1 MKLKGKNVLVTGG
14 AGFIGSH
21 LVDRLIQEEP
31 ANLVV
36 VDNFFL
42 GSEDNLVEA
51 RQAFPALRVYR
62 MDASD
67 LAAMLQVVRSEKIE
81 VVFNLAVVPLP
92 TSFDYPAWTIS
103 TNIDLVTTFCELARL
118 GYIKTLVHCSS
129 SEVYGSALYI
139 PMREDHLLLAHT
151 PYAASKAA
159 GDQIVMSYRKT
170 FGIDTVIVRP
180 FNNFG
185 PRQNPG
191 SYAGI
196 IPIVTNKVKRGEP
209 MEIDGD
215 GLQTRDYIF
224 VRHTTEAMIRIY
236 ESEATRGHSI
246 NVATGREI
254 TINDL
259 VAGIFRALGVP
270 NYPTVHREPRPGDV
284 RQLCGDV
291 QMLRELTGF
300 DPPAISDEDL
310 AVTVKWY
317 LEKQL

>member
-21 LVDRLIQEEP
+21 LVDRLILEKP
-31 ANLVV
+31 ASLVV

-51 RQAFPALRVYR
+51 QKEFPALTLLRL
-62 MDASD
+62 DASN
-67 LAAMLQVVRSEKIE
+67 LASMLQVVLTEKIDI
-81 VVFNLAVVPLP
+81 VFNLAVIPLP
-92 TSFDYPAWTIS
+92 ASLDYPAWAVT
-103 TNIDLVTTFCELARL
+103 TNIDLALVFCELARL
-118 GYIKTLVHCSS
+118 GHIKTLVHCSS
-129 SEVYGSALYI
+129 SEVYGTALYI
-139 PMREDHLLLAHT
+139 PMREDHLVLAHT

-159 GDQIVMSYRKT
+159 ADQVVMSYRKT

-185 PRQNPG
+185 PRQNTG

-196 IPIVTNKVKRGEP
+196 IPIVINCVRNGEP
-209 MEIDGD
+209 MMIDGD

-224 VRHTTEAMIRIY
+224 VRDTVEAIIKIY
-236 ESEATRGHSI
+236 ESEATRGLAI
-246 NVATGREI
+246 NVASGHEI

-259 VAGIFRALGVP
+259 VAGLLRSLKVSSHPVI
-270 NYPTVHREPRPGDV
+270 HRESRPGDV

-291 QMLRELTGF
+291 QLLSDLTGF
-300 DPPAISDEDL
+300 EPSPISDEDL
-310 AVTVKWY
+310 AETVDWY
-317 LEKQL
+317 SRILQ